1 MLADFFTKL
10 LQGHL
15 FRKFKAVLLGHAHV
29 DILALS
35 LTAPVKDRVGEV
47 QSGSHECTT
56 TGIVDTVTK
65 HDSLVKE
72 VTRVTCWADVVRKR
86 AAASNVKNVP
96 AVSSKATANIG
107 KGTRSLS
114 VLKRSFSQNNPV
126 NRIKV

>member
-1 MLADFFTKL
+1 
-10 LQGHL
+10 
-15 FRKFKAVLLGHAHV
+15 VLLGHAHV
-29 DILALS
+29 NILALS

-47 QSGSHECTT
+47 QSGSHECTA

-65 HDSLVKE
+65 HDSLLVVKE

-96 AVSSKATANIG
+96 AVSSKATADIG
-107 KGTRSLS
+107 KRTRSLS

-126 NRIKV
+126 NGIKV